1 MNSGRLAERIT
12 NLLDARWQKVVLVT
26 DHGWILI
33 PGGLPKAEL
42 PEHLTE
48 VRKGRCARLKEGA
61 STEYQVVPWYW
72 NPEVRVAVAP
82 GIYCFE
88 AGKEYEHG
96 GLSPQECI
104 VPTITATRNI
114 PTPSVRIESL
124 KWRRLRCNIEVRG
137 ATAGSRIDIRTRRD
151 DTSTTIVRGG
161 KDLDTDGN
169 ISLVVEDEDL
179 EGQAAVVVVVGPD
192 GTVLFQDST
201 IVGDP

>member
-1 MNSGRLAERIT
+1 MV
-12 NLLDARWQKVVLVT
+12 LD
-26 DHGWILI
+26 
-33 PGGLPKAEL
+33 PG
-42 PEHLTE
+42 
-48 VRKGRCARLKEGA
+48 
-61 STEYQVVPWYW
+61 
-72 NPEVRVAVAP
+72 VRVAIAP

-114 PTPSVRIESL
+114 PTPSVRCESVR
-124 KWRRLRCNIEVRG
+124 WRRLRCNIEVRG